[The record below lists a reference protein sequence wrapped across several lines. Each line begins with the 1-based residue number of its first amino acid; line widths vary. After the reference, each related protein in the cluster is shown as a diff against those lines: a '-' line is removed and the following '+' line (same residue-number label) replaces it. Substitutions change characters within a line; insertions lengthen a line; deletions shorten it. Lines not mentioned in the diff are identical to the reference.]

1 MKGCDLKNNSTTEK
15 AYLDLL
21 KKCLTRYLFGER
33 YRPLK
38 RPEKFDNSAH
48 RLLWALYNPAERLLS
63 SRDLEIV
70 HRVPFE
76 PLKRMM
82 GEDWPA
88 EAETLIGLKRLDNLD
103 WCIHEVVKRG
113 VPGDLIE
120 AGAWR
125 GGAAIFMRAALKAY
139 LDTERVVWVADSF
152 EGLPTAEIHRYPEDE
167 GADWLNPHWRP
178 LAVSLEEVKANFE
191 RYGLLDN
198 QVRFLVGWFKDTLPS
213 APIKQLA
220 VLRLDGDMYAST
232 MDSLENLYSLLS
244 IGGYTIV
251 DDYDKY
257 PCRKAVEDFRSRRGI
272 VEELT
277 YIDRQGVFWQRQ
289 K

>member
-1 MKGCDLKNNSTTEK
+1 MKDVDLGDNSTSEK

-38 RPEKFDNSAH
+38 RPEKFENSVH
-48 RLLWALYNPAERLLS
+48 RLLWALYYPAERLLS
-63 SRDLEIV
+63 SRGLEIV
-70 HRVPFE
+70 HRVPFD

-88 EAETLIGLKRLDNLD
+88 EAETLIGLKRLDNLG
-103 WCIHEVVKRG
+103 WCIQDVVTHG

-120 AGAWR
+120 TGTWR

-139 LDTERVVWVADSF
+139 HDTERVVWVADSF
-152 EGLPTAEIHRYPEDE
+152 EGLPTADIHRYPEDE
-167 GADWLNPHWRP
+167 AADWLNPYWKP
-178 LAVSLEEVKANFE
+178 LAVPLEDVKANFD
-191 RYGLLDN
+191 RYGLLDD
-198 QVRFLVGWFKDTLPS
+198 QVRFLVGWFKDTLPG
-213 APIKQLA
+213 APIERLA
-220 VLRLDGDMYAST
+220 VLRLDGDMYGST
-232 MDSLENLYSLLS
+232 MDSLENLYSRLS
-244 IGGYTIV
+244 IGGYAIV

-257 PCRKAVEDFRSRRGI
+257 PCRKAVEEFRSRWGS
-272 VEELT
+272 VEELI